1 MYASPS
7 AMTQVEPYFS
17 AWNAR
22 DADAIVAAFAEGGT
36 YTDPTVTGTPLSGA
50 AIAEHVGGLFT
61 AFPDLSRE
69 NLNAQLVN
77 GDASDCT
84 VVVRWLMRGINT
96 GPLREW
102 SPSGRSVA
110 LRGADFIS
118 FANGKITSVDSYFD
132 RQTMAEQLGFQV
144 IVQPDEEGPWQL
156 GYAYRTTTGSKQAA
170 GAVALTWMDV
180 RSDAEA
186 RHVEALGDEVA
197 AELMKVP
204 GFISLV
210 GAGIGSRLFTIT
222 AWESA
227 DGIRET
233 MRNIPHA
240 NAMKHFFTQDFAAA
254 AGTGVWSAHSLNP
267 VWVRCTACAKLTDL
281 AQADGTCTCGQPL
294 PQPPERW

>member
-7 AMTQVEPYFS
+7 AMTQVELYFS

-22 DADAIVAAFAEGGT
+22 DADGIVATFADGGT
-36 YTDPTVTGTPLSGA
+36 YTDPAVTGPPLSGP
-50 AIAEHVGGLFT
+50 AIAEHVSALFT
-61 AFPDLSRE
+61 AFPDLSLE
-69 NLNAQLVN
+69 LLNTQLLS
-77 GDASDCT
+77 GDSSDCT
-84 VVVRWLMRGINT
+84 MVVRWLMRGTNT
-96 GPLREW
+96 GPLLNW
-102 SPSGRSVA
+102 SASGRSVE

-118 FANGKITSVDSYFD
+118 VASGKIISVDSYFD

-156 GYAYRTTTGSKQAA
+156 GYAYRTTAGNRKAA
-170 GAVALTWMDV
+170 GAIALTWIDV
-180 RSDAEA
+180 RSDDEA
-186 RHVEALGDEVA
+186 RKVEALGDEVA

-227 DGIRET
+227 DSIRET

-240 NAMKHFFTQDFAAA
+240 SAMKHFFTQDFAAA
-254 AGTGVWSAHSLNP
+254 VGTGVWNAHSLNP
-267 VWVRCTACAKLTDL
+267 VWVRCTACAKLSD
-281 AQADGTCTCGQPL
+281 QAEAGGTCSCGQSFPEP
-294 PQPPERW
+294 PQYL

>member
-7 AMTQVEPYFS
+7 ALTQVDPYFI

-22 DADAIVAAFAEGGT
+22 DADGVVAAFAEGGT
-36 YTDPTVTGTPLSGA
+36 YTDPAVTGPPLSGA
-50 AIAEHVGGLFT
+50 AIAEHVGALFT
-61 AFPDLSRE
+61 AFPDLTLEMLSV
-69 NLNAQLVN
+69 QLLN

-84 VVVRWLMRGINT
+84 VVVRSLMRGTNT
-96 GPLREW
+96 GSLGGW
-102 SPSGRSVA
+102 SPSGCSVA
-110 LRGADFIS
+110 LPGAEFIS
-118 FANGKITSVDSYFD
+118 LANGKITSVDRYFD

-156 GYAYRTTTGSKQAA
+156 GYAYRTTTGSKKAA

-197 AELMKVP
+197 AELVKVP

-210 GAGIGSRLFTIT
+210 GAGIGSRLLTIT

-254 AGTGVWSAHSLNP
+254 AGTGVWNAHSLNP
-267 VWVRCTACAKLTDL
+267 VWVRCTACAKLAD
-281 AQADGTCTCGQPL
+281 QAEAAGTCSCGQPL
-294 PQPPERW
+294 PEPPVHW